1 MSNDNLIS
9 QRALPA
15 GTVLNNTYVIT
26 KILGEGGFGI
36 TYLGYHKSTS
46 KSIAIKEYFPSELAS
61 RAFSNDKYYLQIFN
75 EKSAE
80 DYHKGQQRF
89 LIEAKHLQDLKHLD
103 SIVTIFD
110 CFEENNTAYIIMEY
124 IEGPTLYQ
132 YVKDNGTFLFSEFLD
147 LLTPLMQSLISIHK
161 NGLIHR
167 DISPDNLILGMDNQL
182 HLIDFGA
189 ASKKNLQSKKKK
201 TIILKSG
208 YAPPEQYLTNE
219 KMGAWVDVYA
229 LCATTYF
236 ALTGTAPPPAVQ
248 RLQKDFL
255 QPLSMTISIQPW
267 QSAAIEKGLQ
277 LHPADRF
284 RDVEDLYQAL
294 TTPSYLEKTPTVL
307 LKPSLRKLSWNPR
320 YFTSKVTNK
329 KKLIG
334 FAGIVLLIGV
344 LIIKPDL
351 FIFSANQQTSE
362 KKETVSPV
370 STTMS
375 DNDSKAEISK
385 DTPSPTQ
392 PELLT
397 MPDFSGYSL
406 KKAKLK
412 LHQLDSNITV
422 KTKRKYNKKIPSNHI
437 ISQNVAEGTLFTEG
451 QLPTIQFI
459 VSRGGKSVKDESSE
473 KKTPEYGSNSQT
485 PAPTPKQTSKPSSK
499 KKFNVKAAEDDEYAT
514 IYRN

>member
-1 MSNDNLIS
+1 MSKDHLIS
-9 QRALPA
+9 QRALPT
-15 GTVLNNTYVIT
+15 GTVLNNTYIIT
-26 KILGEGGFGI
+26 EVLGEGGFGI

-61 RAFSNDKYYLQIFN
+61 RAFSNDNYYLQIFN
-75 EKSAE
+75 RKSSE
-80 DYHKGQQRF
+80 DYYKGQQRF
-89 LIEAKHLQDLKHLD
+89 LIEAKHLQDLKHFD

-132 YVKDNGTFLFSEFLD
+132 YVKENGTFLFSEFLD

-161 NGLIHR
+161 TGLIHR

-189 ASKKNLQSKKKK
+189 ASKKDLHSKKNK

-219 KMGAWVDVYA
+219 KTGAWVDVYA

-248 RLQKDFL
+248 RLQKDLL

-277 LHPADRF
+277 LHAADRF

-307 LKPSLRKLSWNPR
+307 LNHSFRKQWWLPR
-320 YFTSKVTNK
+320 YFTSNVTNK

-334 FAGIVLLIGV
+334 FAGIVLLICI
-344 LIIKPDL
+344 LIIKQN
-351 FIFSANQQTSE
+351 FFANQQTSI

-370 STTMS
+370 STAMS
-375 DNDSKAEISK
+375 DTNSKAEESK
-385 DTPSPTQ
+385 DTPAPIQ
-392 PELLT
+392 PELLS

-406 KKAKLK
+406 KKAKQILQ
-412 LHQLDSNITV
+412 QLDSNITI
-422 KTKRKYNKKIPSNHI
+422 KTKRRYNKKVPSNHI

-451 QLPTIQFI
+451 HLPTIQFVI
-459 VSRGGKSVKDESSE
+459 SRGGKSIQDVSSK
-473 KKTPEYGSNSQT
+473 KKTPEDELNSQT
-485 PAPTPKQTSKPSSK
+485 PPPTPKPASKPSTK
-499 KKFNVKAAEDDEYAT
+499 KKFKVKAAEDDKYTT